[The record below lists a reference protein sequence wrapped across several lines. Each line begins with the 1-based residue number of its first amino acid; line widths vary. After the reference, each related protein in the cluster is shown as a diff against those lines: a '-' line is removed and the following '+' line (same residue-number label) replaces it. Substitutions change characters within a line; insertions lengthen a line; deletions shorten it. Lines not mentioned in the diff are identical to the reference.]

1 MMNPWRILVISPLCA
16 MLLGPSLQAQQSG
29 SAPALGVARI
39 SLVRGEVAVQRG
51 ESGDSIRGRANLPLV
66 EGDYVS
72 AGPASRAEVQLDYS
86 NLLRL
91 DEHSSVRLASLGN
104 RSFLVQIER
113 GTVTYSELRGGDAD
127 VDIETPL
134 AAVRPQK
141 QGRYRIE
148 VTSVDQVVV
157 TARKGSAE
165 VASVHGTEQLK
176 KGKRLV
182 IRGAGQDVAFQWARA
197 YPEDGWDRWNEQR
210 DRQLS
215 QSKVYTYVNRSIYG
229 AEDLEG
235 HGRWVYVPRYGRCWF
250 PSVAVD
256 WAPYRHGR
264 WVWLDHYGWSWMSYD
279 AWGWAP
285 YHYGRWFRHARHGWG
300 WYPGSYYSRH
310 PWRPAL
316 VAFLGYNGPRASVG
330 VGFGHYGWIPLAPGE
345 PYYPWYGR
353 RYGYGPRRMGSGNT
367 ILVDNSVNIY
377 NDYRNARHRNGVTV
391 VEAGEFSRGQM
402 LEARSMKSSEL
413 RQAKMMRGRIPVVPD
428 RSSQGQLMGGS
439 GGSVRAA
446 SKQVRY
452 FSTGR
457 SRRSV
462 KRNSFSRQQQEMT
475 EFVGSAGRTDGREGR
490 RAKAPSSAKGNV
502 RGPAVTSSPQRRP
515 NTLPK
520 VKSSRPRVPRSPSD
534 SRARPGRNT
543 AARPA
548 AGKTG
553 IVSPGKSSVRPG
565 QSGNSFDRP
574 QSSQRPLTDRRPS
587 NVSAPGPKRPRPGS
601 SLTVRPSRLPAPSR
615 STRIKSKQNRTPS
628 SRPSVSAPRPSP
640 GRSSRIGTP
649 PSRKPRV
656 PVRTNETSRSR
667 RSVPAT
673 RSSPS
678 RVSAG
683 SSSRSASG
691 NSSARSRR
699 SSKSDDRSTKKRKAR
714 KR

>member
-1 MMNPWRILVISPLCA
+1 M
-16 MLLGPSLQAQQSG
+16 
-29 SAPALGVARI
+29 
-39 SLVRGEVAVQRG
+39 AVQRG
-51 ESGDSIRGRANLPLV
+51 ESGDSIQARANLPLV
-66 EGDYVS
+66 EGDFLTT
-72 AGPASRAEVQLDYS
+72 GPASRAEVQLDYS

-91 DEHSSVRLASLGN
+91 HEHSSVRLASLGN

-316 VAFLGYNGPRASVG
+316 VAFFGYNGPRASVG

-428 RSSQGQLMGGS
+428 RSSQGQLMGGR

-475 EFVGSAGRTDGREGR
+475 EFVGSAGRIDGREGR

-640 GRSSRIGTP
+640 GRSSRIGTS